1 MLAYITRR
9 VLTMIPLL
17 IIISMVSFFIIQL
30 PPGDFLTTL
39 QAEVASSGGGISN
52 ETVELLRQQY
62 GLDQP
67 VYVQYLKWVS
77 GFPRGDF
84 GYSFEWSSPVLPLLR
99 STIGYTILLGS
110 LSLVFMF
117 GIAIPIGVYSATHQH
132 SLGDNLLTG
141 ITFVGLSIP
150 GFLLALI
157 YLFGVGVVLHIP
169 VGGVISPD
177 MANAPMSA
185 AKLLDYFNHLWPPA
199 LILALAGTAQLVRI
213 MRSNMLEV
221 LSQQYITTARAKG
234 LPERTVINKFAVRPA
249 LNPLVSVLALE
260 IPKIIDS
267 SILVGVVL
275 SVPTTGPLYLRAL
288 LSQDLY
294 LGGTFLLMMAVILMA
309 SNLLADIAL
318 AWIDPRIS
326 YD

>member
-1 MLAYITRR
+1 MLTYIIRR

-17 IIISMVSFFIIQL
+17 FVISIVSFFIIQL

-39 QAEVASSGGGISN
+39 QAEVAASGGGIST
-52 ETVELLRQQY
+52 ETVNLLRQQY

-67 VYVQYLKWVS
+67 VYVQYLRWIA

-84 GYSFEWSSPVLPLLR
+84 GYSFEWSSPVLPLIEKTL
-99 STIGYTILLGS
+99 GYTLMLGG

-117 GIAIPIGVYSATHQH
+117 GIAIPIGIYSATHQH

-141 ITFVGLSIP
+141 LTFIGLSIP

-157 YLFGVGVVLHIP
+157 YLFVAGVVLHIP
-169 VGGVISPD
+169 VGGVASPEL
-177 MANAPMSA
+177 ASEPLSV
-185 AKLLDYFNHLWPPA
+185 AKLLDYLNHLWPPA

-213 MRSNMLEV
+213 MRSNMLDV

-249 LNPLVSVLALE
+249 LNPLISVLALE

-294 LGGTFLLMMAVILMA
+294 LGGTFLLLMAGILML
-309 SNLLADIAL
+309 SNLTADIAL
-318 AWIDPRIS
+318 AWLDPRIS